1 MICTPF
7 VHLPLELLL
16 HKKVLESKKF
26 LTGNCNCGSGGIYFT
41 RVHLKFQSTISPS
54 ILIFDDHFVLS
65 VSTADVSTTSLLVT
79 RASSM
84 VLMSMHSFC
93 SLSQFQTPMI
103 YFQPDFLSSGMKQFH
118 DFIHTTFFRALCEA
132 VKDANQALFLHEYTK
147 ASCKILWSSLLG
159 SIIKPCLPEGTENM
173 LLLPE
178 ITHSL
183 RVGFSLKPECTL
195 FFLAPVLSPCQGLLP
210 NCCSAGNC
218 P

>member
-65 VSTADVSTTSLLVT
+65 VSTADVSTASLLVT

-118 DFIHTTFFRALCEA
+118 DFIHTTFFRPLCEA

-159 SIIKPCLPEGTENM
+159 SIIKPCLPDGNREHASSPWNYPQFESR
-173 LLLPE
+173 LLFEAWVHSFLSCSSAFPLPR
-178 ITHSL
+178 T
-183 RVGFSLKPECTL
+183 FT
-195 FFLAPVLSPCQGLLP
+195 
-210 NCCSAGNC
+210 
-218 P
+218 